1 MKDPQKNEQ
10 KPAKTDE
17 PQTQEQSQPAGERK
31 RDEQRDDA
39 GAQYGGGSWGVADKR
54 GDKRF
59 GEARNDDADPS
70 TMTQFDPDARLA
82 TGESESG
89 GERAGMGRG
98 EEPRKS
104 ADRANK
110 NG

>member
-1 MKDPQKNEQ
+1 MKDQQKNQQKKPEETPQKDPQ
-10 KPAKTDE
+10 A
-17 PQTQEQSQPAGERK
+17 QPAGERK

-39 GAQYGGGSWGVADKR
+39 GAQYGGGSWGGADKR

-59 GEARNDDADPS
+59 GEARNDDADPL
-70 TMTQFDPDARLA
+70 TLTKDDKDVRLA
-82 TGESESG
+82 NGEAESG
-89 GERAGMGRG
+89 GEHAGMGRG
-98 EEPRKS
+98 DHPRKS

>member
-1 MKDPQKNEQ
+1 MKDQQKNQQNQEAQ
-10 KPAKTDE
+10 KQK
-17 PQTQEQSQPAGERK
+17 QSQQAGERK
-31 RDEQRDDA
+31 RDEERDDA

-59 GEARNDDADPS
+59 GEARNDDADPLEQS
-70 TMTQFDPDARLA
+70 KFDPDQRLA
-82 TGESESG
+82 NGESESG
-89 GERAGMGRG
+89 GEREGMGRG
-98 EEPRKS
+98 DAPRKS